1 MPVCKFSPEYPTFDI
16 TPVDNLFIE
25 EYLPHAPGEYI
36 KVYLYG
42 LRLCYSG
49 ADLSLARM
57 ANILGLD
64 EETVLGAFSYWE
76 RQKLV
81 RRLSDNPPAYEYVNV
96 RATVMAGSGV
106 QSDAMYSMGQF
117 NAVVKRLLEGRD
129 LHGTDYARMYDWMN
143 DFSLSEEALL
153 SVIEYFAS
161 ENKAQGKRPP
171 TLTAI
176 EKEVKKMAQANVVT
190 DSAVKE
196 YLHALSSDSK
206 NTRRILR
213 HLGINRNP
221 SVDEEALYTKWKNW
235 GYDMDTLLALCAE
248 TTAARTPTLAY
259 LDKIVEGYR
268 NRGLFS
274 KAAIETFRETEKAEF
289 MQVLKALNPS
299 LSYKDG
305 WLQEYHAWRS
315 AGVEHEV
322 ILEAAKDRAR
332 RTYGTFEK
340 LSELVLAWKEAGIT
354 TADALASERTYWKT
368 LRQSA
373 RQLLLAAGSEKPVR
387 ENDVHTLRAWQDAGW
402 GEDVLLLA
410 ARTAKGSEY
419 PFSYM
424 GRLLAGWKEA
434 GLTTTAQI
442 AQQLEKQK
450 SAPAAP
456 AEPKRYGKTVAAQ
469 QYEGQRHY
477 TKEEYDSLFMDLN
490 TLGDENE

>member
-1 MPVCKFSPEYPTFDI
+1 MPVCKFSHEYPTFDI

-81 RRLSDNPPAYEYVNV
+81 RRLTDNPPVYEYINV
-96 RATVMAGSGV
+96 RATVMAGGGV
-106 QSDAMYSMGQF
+106 QKSDAMYTMGQF
-117 NAVVKRLLEGRD
+117 NAVVKRLLDGRD
-129 LHGTDYARMYDWMN
+129 LHGTDYARMYDWMH
-143 DFSLSEEALL
+143 DYSLSEEALL

-161 ENKAQGKRPP
+161 ENKAQGKRVP

-248 TTAARTPTLAY
+248 TTAARNPTLAY

-268 NRGLFS
+268 QRGLFT
-274 KAAIETFRETEKAEF
+274 KDEIDTFRETEKADF
-289 MQVLKALNPS
+289 TAVLKALNPA
-299 LSYKDG
+299 LSYKEA
-305 WLQEYHAWRS
+305 WQQEYHGWRN
-315 AGVEHEV
+315 AGVAHEV

-340 LSELVLAWKEAGIT
+340 LSELVLRWKEAGILT
-354 TADALASERTYWKT
+354 VDDLSRERIYWQT
-368 LRQSA
+368 MRQSA
-373 RQLLLAAGSEKPVR
+373 KQLLLAAGSEKPVR
-387 ENDVHTLRAWQDAGW
+387 ENDIHALRAWRDAGW
-402 GEDVLLLA
+402 SEEMLLCA
-410 ARTAKGSEY
+410 AESAKGSEY

-424 GRLLAGWKEA
+424 GRLLASWKEA
-434 GLTTTAQI
+434 GFTTPAQV
-442 AQQLEKQK
+442 AQSKQK
-450 SAPAAP
+450 AASAVP
-456 AEPKRYGKTVAAQ
+456 AEPKRAGKTVAAQ
-469 QYEGQRHY
+469 QYEGQRKY
-477 TKEEYDSLFMDLN
+477 TAQEYDSLFMDLN